1 METKDILKMLRKRNG
16 MTGQEVADGCGM
28 TYKVYQ
34 AYESGARNLGVPAL
48 QKLADF
54 YGVTTD
60 YLLGRDSES
69 DEQIDKLPIGVHDKA
84 IIQAYISLPQDD
96 RTKLVE
102 ILRKITNGAD
112 LEVTVDDGIQK
123 TVYTPSE
130 PAPMVARSDKPPNQY
145 TSEQDAQLLSEPD
158 HPDKL

>member
-1 METKDILKMLRKRNG
+1 METKDILKTLRKEKN
-16 MTGQEVADGCGM
+16 MTGLEVADGCGM

-60 YLLGRDSES
+60 YLLGRTETLPDPAKQLS
-69 DEQIDKLPIGVHDKA
+69 DNELEQDMIETYIKLPKNVRIQILQMMVDTVRKNEERKRKA
-84 IIQAYISLPQDD
+84 AIVNSQ
-96 RTKLVE
+96 
-102 ILRKITNGAD
+102 
-112 LEVTVDDGIQK
+112 
-123 TVYTPSE
+123 
-130 PAPMVARSDKPPNQY
+130 MVARSDKPPNQY

-158 HPDKL
+158 HPDKF

>member
-1 METKDILKMLRKRNG
+1 METKDILKTLRKEKS

-60 YLLGRDSES
+60 YLLGRTETLPDPVKQLSGNEL
-69 DEQIDKLPIGVHDKA
+69 EQDMIETYIQLPKNVRIQILQMMVDTVRKNEERKRKA
-84 IIQAYISLPQDD
+84 AIVNSQ
-96 RTKLVE
+96 
-102 ILRKITNGAD
+102 
-112 LEVTVDDGIQK
+112 
-123 TVYTPSE
+123 
-130 PAPMVARSDKPPNQY
+130 MVARSDKPPNQC

-158 HPDKL
+158 HPDKF

>member
-1 METKDILKMLRKRNG
+1 METKDILKMLRKQNG

-60 YLLGRDSES
+60 YLLGRTETPPPEPVKQLS
-69 DEQIDKLPIGVHDKA
+69 DNELEQDMIETYIKLPKA
-84 IIQAYISLPQDD
+84 VRIQ
-96 RTKLVE
+96 
-102 ILRKITNGAD
+102 ILQMMVDTVRKNEERKRKAAIVNS
-112 LEVTVDDGIQK
+112 Q
-123 TVYTPSE
+123 
-130 PAPMVARSDKPPNQY
+130 MVARSDKPPNQY
-145 TSEQDAQLLSEPD
+145 TSEQDAQLLSEPG
-158 HPDKL
+158 HPEKF